1 MSRERDETTAA
12 PTAPGTEARTPLL
25 EVRDLKKY
33 FPVQQGF
40 LRRTVGYVKAVDG
53 VSFTVDPGETLG
65 IVGESGCG
73 KTTLGRCLL
82 RLYEPTGGAIGLNLD
97 EGSLDV
103 MNLSRDDMKPVSYTH
118 LTLPTKRIV

>member
-1 MSRERDETTAA
+1 MIQERDKTTAT
-12 PTAPGTEARTPLL
+12 PTAPETKERTPLL

-40 LRRTVGYVKAVDG
+40 LRRTTGYVKAVDG

-73 KTTLGRCLL
+73 KTTSSSTSTR
-82 RLYEPTGGAIGLNLD
+82 
-97 EGSLDV
+97 V
-103 MNLSRDDMKPVSYTH
+103 LSTSWT
-118 LTLPTKRIV
+118 